1 MLVLHL
7 HVVLGEEDSA
17 AAQKIV
23 GCDVFHHCICRSST
37 SIASPPSSPSY
48 ESPWWTISS
57 GGQWCKISQAG
68 RCVTYRGSFGTGETC
83 TIDANLELYVTAS
96 EFHAEACCD
105 TFAIGGRRYTGT
117 GGPVGV
123 HLQAFSTMSWD
134 GYGMGTDRGWT
145 VCASSRPPP
154 TLSPPTSPSPGISG
168 GDAAVQV
175 IIAQMQVLCSSMGPT
190 SIGPMLDG
198 YVASIVG
205 AAPPGAPPLTG
216 TELARY
222 ICSPGLDS
230 SVFTG
235 AFSPTIVPTLCSAD
249 CHAYMQFTL
258 SVSTLSVSNPTDG
271 PPPDFFPCLCDVPAT
286 AAFMNRAPSTTTLMR
301 LQPELCASPACV
313 TMMAAAPEG
322 TFPFSCPS
330 PPPLPPPPSPSPPK
344 LPSPPEL
351 PSPPDLVDTR
361 NAQTAAAPGGVPLL
375 PLLAAGGGG
384 IAVLGL
390 LVGVL
395 LGFAIHRH
403 RARTAFRQFRE
414 DSNAPLPATMP
425 TLVSGQQANP
435 LQAGVVIESP
445 LQVEMVSPNLKDVA
459 QATDSGGV
467 SEANAA
473 GEAV

>member
-1 MLVLHL
+1 M
-7 HVVLGEEDSA
+7 
-17 AAQKIV
+17 
-23 GCDVFHHCICRSST
+23 
-37 SIASPPSSPSY
+37 
-48 ESPWWTISS
+48 
-57 GGQWCKISQAG
+57 
-68 RCVTYRGSFGTGETC
+68 
-83 TIDANLELYVTAS
+83 
-96 EFHAEACCD
+96 
-105 TFAIGGRRYTGT
+105 
-117 GGPVGV
+117 
-123 HLQAFSTMSWD
+123 
-134 GYGMGTDRGWT
+134 
-145 VCASSRPPP
+145 
-154 TLSPPTSPSPGISG
+154 
-168 GDAAVQV
+168 
-175 IIAQMQVLCSSMGPT
+175 AQMQVLCSSMGPT

-216 TELARY
+216 MELARC

-271 PPPDFFPCLCDVPAT
+271 PPPDFFACLCDVPAT
-286 AAFMNRAPSTTTLMR
+286 AAFMNGAPSAATLMR
-301 LQPELCASPACV
+301 LQPELCASPACL

-322 TFPFSCPS
+322 TFPFSCPW

-375 PLLAAGGGG
+375 PLLPLLAAGGGG

-395 LGFAIHRH
+395 LGLAIHRH

-414 DSNAPLPATMP
+414 DTIAPLPATMP

-445 LQVEMVSPNLKDVA
+445 LQVEMVSKDVA
-459 QATDSGGV
+459 QATDVAQAGCRRQMLRARRCDLFIVKYLKESTLGSASMIFSWGQHGAREV
-467 SEANAA
+467 YTKRVAQRRGKHGEFLHSSAPRLGPLTDFHCCRWRAA
-473 GEAV
+473 ALLWWPRW

>member
-1 MLVLHL
+1 M
-7 HVVLGEEDSA
+7 
-17 AAQKIV
+17 
-23 GCDVFHHCICRSST
+23 
-37 SIASPPSSPSY
+37 
-48 ESPWWTISS
+48 
-57 GGQWCKISQAG
+57 
-68 RCVTYRGSFGTGETC
+68 
-83 TIDANLELYVTAS
+83 
-96 EFHAEACCD
+96 
-105 TFAIGGRRYTGT
+105 
-117 GGPVGV
+117 
-123 HLQAFSTMSWD
+123 
-134 GYGMGTDRGWT
+134 
-145 VCASSRPPP
+145 
-154 TLSPPTSPSPGISG
+154 
-168 GDAAVQV
+168 
-175 IIAQMQVLCSSMGPT
+175 AQMQVLCSSMGPT

-216 TELARY
+216 MELARC

-286 AAFMNRAPSTTTLMR
+286 AAFMNGAPSTTTLMR

-313 TMMAAAPEG
+313 TMMAAAPDG

-330 PPPLPPPPSPSPPK
+330 PPPLPPPPLPSPPK

-375 PLLAAGGGG
+375 PLLAVGGGG

-414 DSNAPLPATMP
+414 DTIAPLPATMP

-445 LQVEMVSPNLKDVA
+445 LQVEMVSPLQVKDVA
-459 QATDSGGV
+459 QATDSGGL
-467 SEANAA
+467 SQRNAA

>member
-1 MLVLHL
+1 MDLYFRTYSSGH
-7 HVVLGEEDSA
+7 
-17 AAQKIV
+17 
-23 GCDVFHHCICRSST
+23 CDVFHHCICRSST

-83 TIDANLELYVTAS
+83 TIHANLELYVTAS

-154 TLSPPTSPSPGISG
+154 TLSPPTSPSPGTSG

-216 TELARY
+216 TELARC

-235 AFSPTIVPTLCSAD
+235 AISPTIVPTLCSAD

-286 AAFMNRAPSTTTLMR
+286 AAFMNGAPSATTLMR

-344 LPSPPEL
+344 LPSPP
-351 PSPPDLVDTR
+351 DLVDTR

-395 LGFAIHRH
+395 LGLAIHRH

-414 DSNAPLPATMP
+414 DTNAPLPATIP

-445 LQVEMVSPNLKDVA
+445 LQVEMASPCKDVA
-459 QATDSGGV
+459 QATDSGGL
-467 SEANAA
+467 SQRNAA

>member
-1 MLVLHL
+1 M
-7 HVVLGEEDSA
+7 
-17 AAQKIV
+17 
-23 GCDVFHHCICRSST
+23 
-37 SIASPPSSPSY
+37 
-48 ESPWWTISS
+48 
-57 GGQWCKISQAG
+57 
-68 RCVTYRGSFGTGETC
+68 
-83 TIDANLELYVTAS
+83 
-96 EFHAEACCD
+96 
-105 TFAIGGRRYTGT
+105 
-117 GGPVGV
+117 
-123 HLQAFSTMSWD
+123 
-134 GYGMGTDRGWT
+134 
-145 VCASSRPPP
+145 
-154 TLSPPTSPSPGISG
+154 
-168 GDAAVQV
+168 
-175 IIAQMQVLCSSMGPT
+175 AQMQVLCSSMGPT

-205 AAPPGAPPLTG
+205 AAPPGASPLTG
-216 TELARY
+216 MELARC

-235 AFSPTIVPTLCSAD
+235 AVSPTIVPTLCSAD

-258 SVSTLSVSNPTDG
+258 SVSTLSVSNPSFTN
-271 PPPDFFPCLCDVPAT
+271 DFFPCLCDVPAT
-286 AAFMNRAPSTTTLMR
+286 AAFMNGAPSTTTLMR

-330 PPPLPPPPSPSPPK
+330 PPPLPPPPSPSPPKLPLPPK

-414 DSNAPLPATMP
+414 DTIAPLPATMP

-445 LQVEMVSPNLKDVA
+445 LQVEMVSPLQVKDVA
-459 QATDSGGV
+459 QATDSGGL
-467 SEANAA
+467 SQRNAA